1 MKTFKELKS
10 GDKIYVVNEGSSVG
24 YIRLEEYILEE
35 SLHPSEKV
43 VGTYIAKQKDCTWDL
58 IIHESLLNDSN
69 CGFIFTTFEEAL
81 DFYVKKAEEVA
92 LKIQKKYNEAYN
104 NIKKIWYDY
113 MDILKNIKNIKE
125 KNYSQITISK
135 QYNEDN

>member
-69 CGFIFTTFEEAL
+69 CGFIFTTLEEAL
-81 DFYVKKAEEVA
+81 EFYVKKAEEVA
-92 LKIQKKYNEAYN
+92 LKIQKKYNEAYDN
-104 NIKKIWYDY
+104 VKKLWYDY
-113 MDILKNIKNIKE
+113 MAILKNVKNVKE

-135 QYNEDN
+135 QYYENN